1 MKNIVKTIILIVSI
15 ILLYLQFRYVNKV
28 NNKFDIL
35 QVDNPN
41 KTQFENILKPRSPTV
56 FTDVSRNFYNLQK
69 YPCWLIEFFSCFFFC
84 HKLYIYLIFFSLGE
98 LLVII
103 FFIKYDSK
111 NK

>member
-41 KTQFENILKPRSPTV
+41 KTQFENILNGLDVTL
-56 FTDVSRNFYNLQK
+56 TDEVMLEINA
-69 YPCWLIEFFSCFFFC
+69 I
-84 HKLYIYLIFFSLGE
+84 
-98 LLVII
+98 
-103 FFIKYDSK
+103 
-111 NK
+111 NKKFPMTF